1 MKNRNG
7 IKIGGMEMKAEKY
20 AGQVTKYLKC
30 SGGRKK
36 EIKKQI
42 TSDIQAAVEE
52 GSPLEQVIRDM
63 GEPKELAAEFNE
75 SFSEAEQKAARRS
88 KRGKIIAAVLIALG
102 ALALLVWWALPKMK
116 YLSDSKIFSEEQVR
130 ERAEQIL
137 VMFHVED
144 ESGMRTYHSE
154 PMSEIMTQENMAQMK
169 LFIGDEWGEMN
180 NIGNSYLIEISQMGK
195 KYAMIQMTVSYKN
208 VSVTYTM
215 TFDRDMK
222 LAGFYLK

>member
-1 MKNRNG
+1 
-7 IKIGGMEMKAEKY
+7 
-20 AGQVTKYLKC
+20 
-30 SGGRKK
+30 
-36 EIKKQI
+36 
-42 TSDIQAAVEE
+42 
-52 GSPLEQVIRDM
+52 
-63 GEPKELAAEFNE
+63 
-75 SFSEAEQKAARRS
+75 
-88 KRGKIIAAVLIALG
+88 
-102 ALALLVWWALPKMK
+102 MK

-137 VMFHVED
+137 VMFHEED
-144 ESGMRTYHSE
+144 ESGMRTYLSE

>member
-1 MKNRNG
+1 
-7 IKIGGMEMKAEKY
+7 MKAEKY

-52 GSPLEQVIRDM
+52 GSPLERVIRDM

-137 VMFHVED
+137 VMFHEED
-144 ESGMRTYHSE
+144 ESGMRTYLSE

-222 LAGFYLK
+222 LAGFSLK